1 MNTLVAGGLG
11 YIGSELVPLLWQ
23 AGHKVTVYDAMIFGT
38 YQQTPTGVTV
48 IRGDVRN
55 RDQFANACIGQ
66 DAVIYLASI
75 SSDAMC
81 QKDPQLADEVN
92 RTSFERNVLAARNAG
107 VRRFIYASSVA
118 AYGSSEFDA
127 AENQPLSPTT
137 LYAKAKA
144 SCEAVLT
151 AYHGRDMVATI
162 TRSAS
167 VCGPAPRM
175 RFDLTVNKMVHD
187 AIRHG
192 RITVNGGSQ
201 KRCHIHIQDICAF
214 YLLLLDVPRER
225 IAGEVFN
232 VVAQNQSVLE
242 TAALVIRSLAP
253 NVRRARN
260 MPAFIEQRDAT
271 DDRSYTVDGAKARE
285 ILHFSPKLTIVDA
298 VRGMKSAFDA
308 AQWRDSETNPSYQN
322 LASGYA

>member
-1 MNTLVAGGLG
+1 MNVLVPGGLG

-23 AGHKVTVYDAMIFGT
+23 AGHKVTVFDAMVFGS
-38 YQQTPTGVTV
+38 YAQTPNDVRV

-66 DAVIYLASI
+66 DAIIYLASI

-81 QKDPQLADEVN
+81 QKDPKLADEVN
-92 RTSFERNVLAARNAG
+92 RTSFEPNVLAARNAG

-118 AYGSSEFDA
+118 AYGSSDLDA
-127 AENQPLSPTT
+127 AENQPLAPTT

-144 SCEAVLT
+144 ACESVLT

-167 VCGPAPRM
+167 VCGPAARM
-175 RFDLTVNKMVHD
+175 RFDLTVNKMAHD
-187 AIRHG
+187 AMRYG
-192 RITVNGGSQ
+192 RITVNGGEQ

-232 VVAQNQSVLE
+232 VVAENSSVIE
-242 TAALVIRSLAP
+242 TAALVIRSLSDH
-253 NVRRARN
+253 RRARN
-260 MPAFIEQRDAT
+260 MPFIEQRDAT

-285 ILHFSPKLTIVDA
+285 LLHFSPKLTVADA
-298 VRGMKSAFDA
+298 VRGMKAKF
-308 AQWRDSETNPSYQN
+308 AQWPDSETNPAYQN
-322 LASGYA
+322 LVDAHSFV